1 MEQKSARH
9 DGRKRGMTITLEIG
23 KTVCIGVKSQVA
35 VAVTALNASC
45 DEMPFVVKL
54 VEKVRQIAEEKEG
67 GAK

>member
-1 MEQKSARH
+1 
-9 DGRKRGMTITLEIG
+9 MTITLEIG
-23 KTVCIGVKSQVA
+23 KTVCIGVKPQVA
-35 VAVTALNASC
+35 VSVTALNASD